1 MTTSCG
7 GFTIMGLSMR
17 QRQKQ
22 ALPLPWP
29 MPLPPPLPIV
39 PPILPPIIDDQDLL
53 INYNGGMP
61 GPPGPPGP
69 AGPQGPQGEPGPQ
82 GPPGT
87 LADLPVTLI
96 DTNTYSATAEEYFL
110 GVIADGGCTVT
121 LPSGTVGKIFI
132 IKDSIGDA
140 TANPITV
147 QGTGSTIDG
156 EPTYVLDSDWA
167 SIGLI
172 YNGIEWNVT

>member
-1 MTTSCG
+1 MQ
-7 GFTIMGLSMR
+7 R
-17 QRQKQ
+17 QRQRQ
-22 ALPLPWP
+22 ALPMPWP

-39 PPILPPIIDDQDLL
+39 PPMLPPAIIDDQDLL

-121 LPSGTVGKIFI
+121 LPSGTTGKVFI

>member
-1 MTTSCG
+1 MQ
-7 GFTIMGLSMR
+7 R
-17 QRQKQ
+17 QRQRQ

-29 MPLPPPLPIV
+29 VPVPMVPLVPLPHIGPPLV
-39 PPILPPIIDDQDLL
+39 LDDLDLL
-53 INYNGGMP
+53 INYNNSSQP
-61 GPPGPPGP
+61 GPPGPP
-69 AGPQGPQGEPGPQ
+69 GPQGPQGEPGPQ

-110 GVIADGGCTVT
+110 GVIADGGCIVT
-121 LPSGTVGKIFI
+121 LPSGTTGKVFI

-156 EPTYVLDSDWA
+156 ESTYVLDSDWA

>member
-1 MTTSCG
+1 
-7 GFTIMGLSMR
+7 
-17 QRQKQ
+17 
-22 ALPLPWP
+22 
-29 MPLPPPLPIV
+29 
-39 PPILPPIIDDQDLL
+39 
-53 INYNGGMP
+53 
-61 GPPGPPGP
+61 
-69 AGPQGPQGEPGPQ
+69 
-82 GPPGT
+82 
-87 LADLPVTLI
+87 LPVTLI

-110 GVIADGGCTVT
+110 GVIADGGCTIT
-121 LPSGTVGKIFI
+121 LPSGTVGKVFI

>member
-1 MTTSCG
+1 MQ
-7 GFTIMGLSMR
+7 R
-17 QRQKQ
+17 QRQRQ

-29 MPLPPPLPIV
+29 MPVPMVPLVPLPHIGPPLV
-39 PPILPPIIDDQDLL
+39 LDDLDLL
-53 INYNGGMP
+53 INYNNSNQP

-69 AGPQGPQGEPGPQ
+69 QGAQGDIGPQ

-87 LADLPVTLI
+87 LANLPVTLI

-110 GVIADGGCTVT
+110 GVIADGGCVVT
-121 LPSGTVGKIFI
+121 LPSGTLGKIFI
-132 IKDSIGDA
+132 VKDSLG
-140 TANPITV
+140 TASTNSVVV
-147 QGTGSTIDG
+147 QATGSTIDG
-156 EPTYVLDSDWA
+156 QGVYILASDWA

>member
-1 MTTSCG
+1 MQ
-7 GFTIMGLSMR
+7 R
-17 QRQKQ
+17 QRQRH

-29 MPLPPPLPIV
+29 MPVPMVPLVPMPHMGPPPVL
-39 PPILPPIIDDQDLL
+39 DDLDLL
-53 INYNGGMP
+53 INYNNSSQP

-69 AGPQGPQGEPGPQ
+69 QGPQGPQGEPGPQ

-96 DTNTYSATAEEYFL
+96 DTNTYNATADEYFL
-110 GVIADGGCTVT
+110 GVIADGGSVVT
-121 LPSGTVGKIFI
+121 LPSGTVGKVFI
-132 IKDSIGDA
+132 IKDSLG
-140 TANPITV
+140 TASTNSIVV
-147 QGTGSTIDG
+147 QATGSTIDG
-156 EPTYVLDSDWA
+156 QGVYILDSDWA

>member
-1 MTTSCG
+1 
-7 GFTIMGLSMR
+7 
-17 QRQKQ
+17 
-22 ALPLPWP
+22 
-29 MPLPPPLPIV
+29 MPLPPLPII
-39 PPILPPIIDDQDLL
+39 PPILPPIPDDQDLL
-53 INYNGGMP
+53 INYSGGMP
-61 GPPGPPGP
+61 GPPGPP
-69 AGPQGPQGEPGPQ
+69 GPQGPQGEPGPQ

-110 GVIADGGCTVT
+110 GVIADGGCTIT

-156 EPTYVLDSDWA
+156 EPTYILDNDWA